1 MWFLQQRPTE
11 IHNGEP
17 TIRLFGGGFREAVK
31 QSLQGEVIL
40 SSIITRSLAQH
51 DDCIPEISLFYT
63 TQKHR
68 TTTSIRKATQSVNY
82 LAAACNY
89 ILFSTHPYI
98 VIWLFV
104 LIMWILRL
112 SKRND
117 PFFPL
122 KLLAAYFNVSSWR
135 QKWLRRVPCLT
146 HKTCSTFFGFLVTNF
161 IH

>member
-1 MWFLQQRPTE
+1 MLTCIFHRLAE

-89 ILFSTHPYI
+89 IILHPYCN
-98 VIWLFV
+98 LTF
-104 LIMWILRL
+104 
-112 SKRND
+112 
-117 PFFPL
+117 
-122 KLLAAYFNVSSWR
+122 
-135 QKWLRRVPCLT
+135 RVD
-146 HKTCSTFFGFLVTNF
+146 HVNF
-161 IH
+161 ETL